1 MRGHNSTTAFG
12 VLLNSDFEML
22 CERPPAAFGG
32 FRLVRGR
39 ASEEAVNELGTRGQT
54 LWRNVTDPT
63 TYLGV

>member
-1 MRGHNSTTAFG
+1 
-12 VLLNSDFEML
+12 VSDPL
-22 CERPPAAFGG
+22 PPAAALPLTEGENQPIMLPALISPSYGG
-32 FRLVRGR
+32 D